1 MVDGVVS
8 VDIRNRGFEYI
19 NKLLM
24 TENWDTCKPSSG
36 CSMMK
41 DLLSNQWI
49 LFQEDH
55 VEMAILKNWYLMKW
69 SGDTRH
75 VRLFVVA
82 GCSALTSLS
91 LMLRQLN
98 ISRDTWY
105 LMILL
110 IWIGPGGADGVHDDG
125 GEEQKH
131 CQNRV
136 PQPLPCLQVGWDRI
150 PGKPHSAAVHVGIT
164 FLDRNH
170 CVQVRIMLE
179 KEDLNNISLYFRK
192 AWETQD
198 TKVEQTW
205 SSNKFYIKFI
215 IRSM

>member
-1 MVDGVVS
+1 MNTISGRSCWNGNIEKLILDEMIRRHKTRAAVCSGRMFRSHVTVTHAPS
-8 VDIRNRGFEYI
+8 VEHQPWYVISDDPFNLDWTRRC
-19 NKLLM
+19 
-24 TENWDTCKPSSG
+24 WW
-36 CSMMK
+36 CS
-41 DLLSNQWI
+41 W
-49 LFQEDH
+49 
-55 VEMAILKNWYLMKW
+55 W
-69 SGDTRH
+69 R
-75 VRLFVVA
+75 R
-82 GCSALTSLS
+82 
-91 LMLRQLN
+91 R
-98 ISRDTWY
+98 
-105 LMILL
+105 
-110 IWIGPGGADGVHDDG
+110 GADTLSVWNMTFEWPCLQIGQD
-125 GEEQKH
+125 
-131 CQNRV
+131 RV
-136 PQPLPCLQVGWDRI
+136 PQPLPCLQVGWDPI

>member
-1 MVDGVVS
+1 MIRRHKTRAAVCSGRMFRSHVTVTHAPSVEHQPWYVISDDGPEVLMV
-8 VDIRNRGFEYI
+8 FM
-19 NKLLM
+19 M
-24 TENWDTCKPSSG
+24 TEERSRNIVDVT
-36 CSMMK
+36 
-41 DLLSNQWI
+41 
-49 LFQEDH
+49 LFSVWNMTFEWPCLQ
-55 VEMAILKNWYLMKW
+55 
-69 SGDTRH
+69 
-75 VRLFVVA
+75 
-82 GCSALTSLS
+82 
-91 LMLRQLN
+91 
-98 ISRDTWY
+98 
-105 LMILL
+105 
-110 IWIGPGGADGVHDDG
+110 IGQD
-125 GEEQKH
+125 
-131 CQNRV
+131 RV

-215 IRSM
+215 TRSM

>member
-1 MVDGVVS
+1 MNTISGRSCWNGNIEKLILDEMIRRHKTRAAVCSGRMFRSHVTVTHAPSVEHQPWYVISDDGP
-8 VDIRNRGFEYI
+8 R
-19 NKLLM
+19 
-24 TENWDTCKPSSG
+24 
-36 CSMMK
+36 
-41 DLLSNQWI
+41 
-49 LFQEDH
+49 
-55 VEMAILKNWYLMKW
+55 
-69 SGDTRH
+69 
-75 VRLFVVA
+75 
-82 GCSALTSLS
+82 
-91 LMLRQLN
+91 
-98 ISRDTWY
+98 
-105 LMILL
+105 
-110 IWIGPGGADGVHDDG
+110 GADGVHDDG